1 MLPVVKG
8 IAPKL
13 SICAE
18 IVWGHARDDAWP
30 KLLVQEKQFRVRPYI
45 TGVARHKKR
54 QVTDYS
60 QALVIGVTLQPV
72 SLAEYQELCKGHL
85 AHLIGKLT
93 ASFSNRCGLAM
104 NEFARPLQV
113 IGVAEPCL

>member
-18 IVWGHARDDAWP
+18 IVWGHARNDAWSQ
-30 KLLVQEKQFRVRPYI
+30 LLVQEKQFRVRPYI
-45 TGVARHKKR
+45 TGVVRHKKR

-60 QALVIGVTLQPV
+60 QALAIGVTLQPV
-72 SLAEYQELCKGHL
+72 SLAEYQELCKGNL
-85 AHLIGKLT
+85 AHLVGKLT
-93 ASFSNRCGLAM
+93 TGFGKRCGLAI
-104 NEFARPLQV
+104 NEFGRPL
-113 IGVAEPCL
+113 